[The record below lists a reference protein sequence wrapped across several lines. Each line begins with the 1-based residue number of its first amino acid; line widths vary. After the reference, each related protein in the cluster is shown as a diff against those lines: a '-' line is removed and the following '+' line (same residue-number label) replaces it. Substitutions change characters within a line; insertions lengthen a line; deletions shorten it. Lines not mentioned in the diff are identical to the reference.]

1 VVLRA
6 QPVFGNRIT
15 RNYVLRPEMWP
26 YPEVDYKSLR
36 QLEIAKKNDGELRTF
51 EEEDE
56 ADDANW

>member
-1 VVLRA
+1 
-6 QPVFGNRIT
+6 
-15 RNYVLRPEMWP
+15 MWP
-26 YPEVDYKSLR
+26 YPEVDYESLR